1 MMPISSRKNWVV
13 SRGVLGKYMG
23 DIIHNVHLWKM
34 GLVRV
39 IQEDMR
45 KRSARIAGLTDYLR
59 QLPNETEA
67 SSGKES
73 LVLQR

>member
-1 MMPISSRKNWVV
+1 
-13 SRGVLGKYMG
+13 MG